1 MNDAAV
7 SVTGKLLWSPD
18 PSARTTGQVPD
29 FAGFV
34 KDQAGMDW
42 GGDFQALWQWS
53 VDQNVEFWDLFWDW
67 HGVIG
72 DKLSLIHI

>member
-18 PSARTTGQVPD
+18 PSALTTGQVPD

-72 DKLSLIHI
+72 DKGARKI

>member
-18 PSARTTGQVPD
+18 PSARTTGQVPE

-42 GGDFQALWQWS
+42 GGDFPVSYTHLTLPTRLM
-53 VDQNVEFWDLFWDW
+53 V
-67 HGVIG
+67 
-72 DKLSLIHI
+72 

>member
-18 PSARTTGQVPD
+18 LSAQTAGQVPS

-34 KDQAGMDW
+34 NERAGTDW

-53 VDQNVEFWDLFWDW
+53 VDQNVEFWDLFWD
-67 HGVIG
+67 
-72 DKLSLIHI
+72 